1 MQKRLVSFIFVLFLL
16 SVPGQAQNKPAGPL
30 IVDFGAVLLKGPSGT
45 LTLGKLSLPAD
56 LRRVEIFL
64 SETKNYNYDQGPGY
78 SLRPFLCYKDRRI
91 YCVGGNNNLFSFF
104 SDSSFRDHPEQLD
117 WLNEVP
123 VHKGKRM
130 AECGLEWHAGSDT
143 SKKHRMEA
151 KVLAGAVL
159 YFPETLPLSPEFPQG
174 LTSFTSLIHPIEPFG
189 FFNRDITD
197 TFGGGEPPA
206 ASPEALSSR
215 EKFLRSLVTYLKPG
229 FWRSS
234 AEVRVEDLMEKIL
247 PRLENLAVSAARS
260 TTLPEYESV
269 TYLCSRIL
277 RDSDSKKAE
286 EFARLL
292 DRTRL
297 LAEREFFATS
307 DKFSPGATMDS
318 FLTALERNDHLKAAR
333 DCLQISDFFQC
344 WHFAAFDPRASGS
357 LYLSANLDLLLSMLS
372 EAIQAE
378 RRTLPA
384 GAASPPASL
393 LDFPDNSSS
402 AGVLVVDVSGSMREE
417 LGGRKKLALA
427 KNASL
432 MMLDVLSRGALAEGN
447 RHMLAVV
454 AFSVPAIVEVDLT
467 DDYETVKSA
476 IRAIHLG
483 SNTNI
488 GDGLIRALEI
498 LERVPDSVKA
508 KNIILLSDGM
518 PNTGLTKEEILT
530 TIPRKAKKKGIR
542 IFTVGFKASRDYD
555 EKFMQALARLGGG
568 DYYYVEQAD
577 TLGDTLLRI
586 RHSAT
591 GRIIATFS
599 GALFP
604 GISSQPYL
612 FQVPPGAGSVTVTIQ
627 ASDQAPLFVLEDPRG
642 RILSEPAP
650 GLTVMKGN
658 PLYLL
663 IKNPVGGIWKLSLSG
678 SKNQKPPVFYNTI
691 ISVKTAVSAEKIS
704 PKRLLLVVVMM
715 LLLFLLFWRWA
726 RARRRNLNS
735 PAK

>member
-1 MQKRLVSFIFVLFLL
+1 
-16 SVPGQAQNKPAGPL
+16 
-30 IVDFGAVLLKGPSGT
+30 
-45 LTLGKLSLPAD
+45 LGKISLPED
-56 LRRVEIFL
+56 IRRVEIFL

-78 SLRPFLCYKDRRI
+78 SLRPFLNYKDRRI
-91 YCVGGNNNLFSFF
+91 YCVEGNNTLFSFF
-104 SDSSFRDHPEQLD
+104 SDSSFRNHPEHLE

-123 VHKGKRM
+123 VNKGKRM
-130 AECGLEWHAGSDT
+130 VECGLEWRTGSNA
-143 SKKHRMEA
+143 SIKLPMEA
-151 KVLAGAVL
+151 NVLAGAVS
-159 YFPETLPLSPEFPQG
+159 YFPETLPLSPDFPQG
-174 LTSFTSLIHPIEPFG
+174 LTSFTTLIHPLEPFG
-189 FFNRDITD
+189 FFNRDYTE
-197 TFGGGEPPA
+197 TLGGGEPQA
-206 ASPEALSSR
+206 ANPEALASR
-215 EKFLRSLVTYLKPG
+215 EKFLRCLLSYLKPD
-229 FWRSS
+229 FWRNN

-247 PRLENLAVSAARS
+247 PRLEKLAAGAARS
-260 TTLPEYESV
+260 TTLSEYESV
-269 TYLCSRIL
+269 TYLCSKHL

-286 EFARLL
+286 EFALLL
-292 DRTRL
+292 DRTRF

-307 DKFSPGATMDS
+307 DKFSPGSTLDS
-318 FLTALERNDHLKAAR
+318 FLSAVERKDHLKAAR
-333 DCLQISDFFQC
+333 ECLQISDFFQF

-357 LYLSANLDLLLSMLS
+357 VYLSANLDLLLSMLS

-378 RRTLPA
+378 RRILPA

-393 LDFPDNSSS
+393 LDFPGNSSS

-432 MMLDVLSRGALAEGN
+432 MMLDVLSRGALAEGR

-454 AFSVPAIVEVDLT
+454 SFSVPAIVEVDLT
-467 DDYETVKSA
+467 DDYETIKSA
-476 IRAIHLG
+476 IGGIHLG

-488 GDGLIRALEI
+488 GDGLTRALEI
-498 LERVPDSVKA
+498 LGRVPDSVKA

-577 TLGDTLLRI
+577 TLGDMLLRI

-612 FQVPPGAGSVTVTIQ
+612 FHVPPGAGSVTVTIHT
-627 ASDQAPLFVLEDPRG
+627 SDQTPLFILEDPRG
-642 RILSEPAP
+642 RIIPESAP

-663 IKNPVGGIWKLSLSG
+663 MKNPVSGTWKLSLSG
-678 SKNQKPPVFYNTI
+678 SKNQKPPIFHNTI
-691 ISVKTAVSAEKIS
+691 ISVKQAVSAEKIS
-704 PKRLLLVVVMM
+704 SKRLLLVVLMVI
-715 LLLFLLFWRWA
+715 LVFLLFWR
-726 RARRRNLNS
+726 RAHAGQRNLNS
-735 PAK
+735 PGK